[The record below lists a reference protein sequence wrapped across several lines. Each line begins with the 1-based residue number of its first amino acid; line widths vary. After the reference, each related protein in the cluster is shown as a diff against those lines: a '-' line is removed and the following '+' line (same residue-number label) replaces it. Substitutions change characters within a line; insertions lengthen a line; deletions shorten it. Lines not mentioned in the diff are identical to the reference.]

1 MVTIQ
6 SNVKPVISEQQ
17 IAERIAELGRQ
28 IRQDY
33 GGKNILL
40 VGVLKGAAV
49 FLSDLLRAIDGAVDY
64 DFVAI
69 SSYGNGTKSSG
80 VVRILKDL
88 DESPVGRD
96 VLIVEDIV
104 DSGLTLQF
112 LLENMKTHRTASVR
126 VCTLLDKTARRVV
139 DVPIDYKGFEVPDVF
154 VVGYGMDYAG
164 LYRNLPYIGVLE
176 GEPQR

>member
-1 MVTIQ
+1 MITVQSTI
-6 SNVKPVISEQQ
+6 KPLITEEQ
-17 IAERIAELGRQ
+17 IAARVAELGRQ

-33 GGKNILL
+33 GDENILL

-49 FLSDLLRAIDGAVDY
+49 FLSDLLRAIDGDVDY

-69 SSYGNGTKSSG
+69 SSYGNSTKSSG

-88 DESPVGRD
+88 DESPIGRH

-112 LLENMKTHRTASVR
+112 LLENMKMHRTASVK
-126 VCTLLDKTARRVV
+126 VCALLDKVARRVV
-139 DVPIDYKGFEVPDVF
+139 DVPIDYRGFEVPDVF

-176 GEPQR
+176 EESAR

>member
-1 MVTIQ
+1 MAETQTTIQ
-6 SNVKPVISEQQ
+6 PLITEEQ
-17 IAERIAELGRQ
+17 IAQRVAELGKQ
-28 IRQDY
+28 IRHDY
-33 GGKNILL
+33 AHKNILL

-49 FLSDLLRAIDGAVDY
+49 FLSDLLRAIDSPVDY

-88 DESPVGRD
+88 DESPIDRH

-112 LLENMKTHRTASVR
+112 LLENMKMHRTASVK
-126 VCTLLDKTARRVV
+126 VCALLDKVPRRVV
-139 DVPIDYKGFEVPDVF
+139 DVPIDYKGFEVSDVF

-164 LYRNLPYIGVLE
+164 LYRNLPYIGILHE
-176 GEPQR
+176 GQ